1 MRHHNSTMKT
11 ENSGHA
17 MKVGSFGNLNEGR
30 DSDSENSNFQT
41 NIVSFSRSV
50 DKQEMTQN
58 REIIVSDF
66 LFVMDFRR
74 LLTIISIAKSFD
86 AHVKNIPSKNSS
98 GQQKPSPEKEA
109 FASD

>member
-11 ENSGHA
+11 QNSGNA

-30 DSDSENSNFQT
+30 ESDSENSDFQT
-41 NIVSFSRSV
+41 EIISFSWSV
-50 DKQEMTQN
+50 DKQEKTKN

-86 AHVKNIPSKNSS
+86 THVKNILSRNSS
-98 GQQKPSPEKEA
+98 GQQKP
-109 FASD
+109 